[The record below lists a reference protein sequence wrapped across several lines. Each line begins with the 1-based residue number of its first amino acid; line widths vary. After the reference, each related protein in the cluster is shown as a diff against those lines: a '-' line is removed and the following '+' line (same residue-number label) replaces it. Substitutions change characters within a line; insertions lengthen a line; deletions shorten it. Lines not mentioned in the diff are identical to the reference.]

1 MSPAPAAQ
9 ASVES
14 HGTPLGGGRSDDRI
28 LWRAMVVIGL
38 IGLGVASYLTA
49 VHYGHLNVLCAVK
62 NNPCAQVQ
70 SSIYSHVL
78 GIPVALLG
86 LIGYVLILATLLA
99 PASELSRAATLG
111 VTLFGFVFSGYLTYR
126 EVFTLQE
133 ICEWCVSSAVLMTLL
148 LIGATIRYV
157 RGGVASPVGGG
168 GGGGS

>member
-1 MSPAPAAQ
+1 MS
-9 ASVES
+9 
-14 HGTPLGGGRSDDRI
+14 DRI
-28 LWRAMVVIGL
+28 LWRAMVVLGL
-38 IGLGVASYLTA
+38 IGLGIASYLTA
-49 VHYGHLNVLCAVK
+49 THYGHLTVLCAAK

-86 LIGYVLILATLLA
+86 LIGYVLILASLLVG
-99 PASELSRAATLG
+99 ASEASRVATLG

-148 LIGATIRYV
+148 LIGAGVRYV
-157 RGGVASPVGGG
+157 RGGEASPA
-168 GGGGS
+168 GGGGSSAATGGRSQPPVSPR

>member
-1 MSPAPAAQ
+1 MSER
-9 ASVES
+9 V
-14 HGTPLGGGRSDDRI
+14 
-28 LWRAMVVIGL
+28 LWRAMVVLGV
-38 IGLGVASYLTA
+38 IGLGVAIYLTV
-49 VHYGHLNVLCAVK
+49 VHYGHLTVLCAAK

-86 LIGYVLILATLLA
+86 LIGYVLILASLLA

-126 EVFTLQE
+126 EVFTLKE

-148 LIGATIRYV
+148 LIAAVIRYL
-157 RGGVASPVGGG
+157 RGGAPSPVGGG
-168 GGGGS
+168 S

>member
-1 MSPAPAAQ
+1 M
-9 ASVES
+9 
-14 HGTPLGGGRSDDRI
+14 TDRA
-28 LWRAMVVIGL
+28 LWRAMVVVGV

-49 VHYGHLNVLCAVK
+49 VHYGHLTVLCAVK

-86 LIGYVLILATLLA
+86 LIGYVLILGSLLV
-99 PASELSRAATLG
+99 PASDLSRAATLG

-126 EVFTLQE
+126 EVFTLQL

-148 LIGATIRYV
+148 FAGAVTRYL
-157 RGGVASPVGGG
+157 RGGAPLSGVAAPEA
-168 GGGGS
+168 GGGS